1 MIKINVT
8 DREGQTHEIEATE
21 GETLM
26 EALREH
32 DWGVAAICGGMCSCG
47 TCHVF
52 IAEPWLDS
60 LPEQDIDEEDLVDML
75 EFSQPNSRLSC
86 QLRLESELD
95 GITLEL
101 APDE

>member
-8 DREGQTHEIEATE
+8 DRDGQAHQIEAQP

-52 IAEPWLDS
+52 VADTWVDKLGEK
-60 LPEQDIDEEDLVDML
+60 DIDEEDLVDML
-75 EFSQPNSRLSC
+75 EFGQANSRLSC
-86 QLRLESELD
+86 QVRLESEHD